1 MEVDITEKAKNFIR
15 FGLIGL
21 IALAA
26 LAGGGLYFYQ
36 HSQRS
41 FTISDASVVGNEA
54 VITAKGEGKIT
65 EVLVQD
71 GDYVEE
77 GAVIARVESK
87 ITDQDIAQLEQNVQL
102 AQQSFAQ
109 LQKGTTVAQPQVPA
123 AAATVDSGAQRRAAD
138 ALARM
143 QRMNE
148 LFNMGAIS
156 AAKRDEAAAAYAA
169 AKAAASSAPAAA
181 PAPAQTTV
189 IPTSPEVLKQAE
201 LQVKQAEAALANAKS
216 DQQVKEIVATATGVV
231 SLADG
236 IAADSEL
243 KTDQEVARIQASND
257 AWLEAKLTEN
267 QAANVRLG
275 EFVNYELDGHK
286 LQGTVQDIV
295 VPEADE
301 ADSDQ
306 ANSLTTVKISLP
318 AEPEFVIKSGMPGKI
333 TFPLG
338 N

>member
-1 MEVDITEKAKNFIR
+1 MEVDVTEKAKNFIR
-15 FGLIGL
+15 FGLLGL

-41 FTISDASVVGNEA
+41 FTVSDALVVGNES

-87 ITDQDIAQLEQNVQL
+87 ITPEDIAQLEQNVQL
-102 AQQSFAQ
+102 AQQSYAQ
-109 LQKGTTVAQPQVPA
+109 LQKGTTVAPPQAPA
-123 AAATVDSGAQRRAAD
+123 AVAVDSGAQRRVAD
-138 ALARM
+138 AYARM

-257 AWLEAKLTEN
+257 AWLEAKLTEG
-267 QAANVRLG
+267 QTAKVRLG
-275 EFVNYELDGHK
+275 EFVNYEIDGHK
-286 LQGTVQDIV
+286 LQGTVQEIAE
-295 VPEADE
+295 PESDE
-301 ADSDQ
+301 SDPDQ
-306 ANSLTTVKISLP
+306 SNSLTTVKISLP
-318 AEPEFVIKSGMPGKI
+318 ADPSFVIKSGMQGKI
-333 TFPLG
+333 TFPLSE
-338 N
+338 

>member
-1 MEVDITEKAKNFIR
+1 MEVDVTEKAKNFIR

-41 FTISDASVVGNEA
+41 FTVSDALVVGNES

-87 ITDQDIAQLEQNVQL
+87 ITPEDIAQLEQIVQL
-102 AQQSFAQ
+102 AQQSYAQ

-123 AAATVDSGAQRRAAD
+123 AVSVDSGAQRRAAD
-138 ALARM
+138 AYARL

-156 AAKRDEAAAAYAA
+156 AAKRDEAAADYAA
-169 AKAAASSAPAAA
+169 AQAAASSATAAA
-181 PAPAQTTV
+181 PAPARTTV

-216 DQQVKEIVATATGVV
+216 DQQVREIVATATGVV

-243 KTDQEVARIQASND
+243 KNDQEVARIQASND

-267 QAANVRLG
+267 QTAKVRLG
-275 EFVNYELDGHK
+275 EFVNYEIDGHK
-286 LQGTVQDIV
+286 LQGTVQEIAA
-295 VPEADE
+295 PESDE
-301 ADSDQ
+301 SDSDPS
-306 ANSLTTVKISLP
+306 NSLTTVKISLP
-318 AEPEFVIKSGMPGKI
+318 ADPSFVIKSGMQGKI
-333 TFPLG
+333 TFPLSD
-338 N
+338 

>member
-15 FGLIGL
+15 FGLLGL
-21 IALAA
+21 ITLAA

-41 FTISDASVVGNEA
+41 FTVSDALVAGNES
-54 VITAKGEGKIT
+54 VISAKGEGRIT

-181 PAPAQTTV
+181 PVPAQTTV

-243 KTDQEVARIQASND
+243 KTDQEVARIQSSND
-257 AWLEAKLTEN
+257 AWLEAKLTES
-267 QAANVRLG
+267 QAAKVRLG
-275 EFVNYELDGHK
+275 EFVNYEIDGHK
-286 LQGTVQDIV
+286 LQGTVQEITTPA
-295 VPEADE
+295 PEE
-301 ADSDQ
+301 SDSDQ
-306 ANSLTTVKISLP
+306 SNSLTTVKISLP
-318 AEPEFVIKSGMPGKI
+318 ADPSFVIKSGMQGKI
-333 TFPLG
+333 TFPLSD
-338 N
+338 